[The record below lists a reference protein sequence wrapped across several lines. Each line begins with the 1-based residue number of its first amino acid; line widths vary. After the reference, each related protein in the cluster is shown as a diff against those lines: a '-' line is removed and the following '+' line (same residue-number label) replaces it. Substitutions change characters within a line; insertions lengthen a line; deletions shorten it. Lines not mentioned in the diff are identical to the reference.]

1 MSTRL
6 TVFVAALALAA
17 SPAFAQ
23 SNTATSP
30 NTGNPASPAKNDMS
44 SGPGMA
50 NPQGAGSSQ
59 MGTTGHMGATGMSS
73 DTEHSNMGTTPRHH
87 RSHMATERS
96 RSHHGMRGGSGQASA
111 ADHSADQLNAQ
122 VLSNLQSGQGAAPPA
137 GGMSS
142 GGSMGTSGGNSGS
155 SGPMKQ

>member
-6 TVFVAALALAA
+6 TVLVAALALAA

-23 SNTATSP
+23 SNTSTAP
-30 NTGNPASPAKNDMS
+30 NSGNPGSPAKNDMS

-50 NPQGAGSSQ
+50 NPQGAGAS
-59 MGTTGHMGATGMSS
+59 HMGATGMSS
-73 DTEHSNMGTTPRHH
+73 DTDHTMGTTSRHH
-87 RSHMATERS
+87 RSHMASEHS

-122 VLSNLQSGQGAAPPA
+122 SLSAIQSGQGAAPPA
-137 GGMSS
+137 GATSS
-142 GGSMGTSGGNSGS
+142 GGAMGNPSGMDHSGQ
-155 SGPMKQ
+155 MKQ